1 VSDSDQ
7 DRDQA
12 EDPESIEPKPTQM
25 LRLEQQVGYVLA
37 GVAAA
42 GSVSAATIGH
52 QPIVGL
58 IGLVTTA
65 VLTLAVRKGHRILAA
80 AGAFLTGFTVATYFV
95 PFEIV
100 LLIYGGFLMMRT
112 SSAQGKA
119 RRAQAP
125 MTAAQ
130 RREAATA
137 RAAARAQRRRG
148 GVATPAAAVKT
159 PPPNRR
165 YTPPK
170 PKARPRPPAPPEK
183 TR

>member
-1 VSDSDQ
+1 MSDPDQ
-7 DRDQA
+7 HQDGADNT
-12 EDPESIEPKPTQM
+12 ESSEAKPTQM

-42 GSVSAATIGH
+42 GSVSAATLGH
-52 QPIVGL
+52 QVLVGV

-95 PFEIV
+95 PFEII

-119 RRAQAP
+119 RRAQAT
-125 MTAAQ
+125 MSAAE
-130 RREAATA
+130 RREAAAA

-148 GVATPAAAVKT
+148 AAAPSAAAAKT

-170 PKARPRPPAPPEK
+170 PKARPRPAAPPEK